1 MESINETTTT
11 HYLTRKTRQKFHFEN
26 RPIPIGVSVI
36 FSFFKSLE
44 LSGWLC
50 VIFKLIMPHKL
61 SPRSLWDLKTGNVK
75 WTNK

>member
-1 MESINETTTT
+1 MDSINETTTT
-11 HYLTRKTRQKFHFEN
+11 HYLTRKTRQTCHIVSI
-26 RPIPIGVSVI
+26 PIPIGVSVI

-44 LSGWLC
+44 LSRWLC
-50 VIFKLIMPHKL
+50 VIFKLIMPHNL